1 MKISVVLP
9 SHCRP
14 QMLKVALE
22 SLEVQTF
29 RPHEIIVVQN
39 GPKDGYELI
48 SKSDVT
54 FIEIAEALNPGGAAN
69 IGAAKATGDYIA
81 FHEDDDYWSKTYLEE
96 IRKEVESS
104 APNLLVAKLS
114 FVNDRSTLVT
124 ETLLPKGSRQRSVLH
139 SNPGITGHN
148 LVVKTRFFRQIG
160 GFDPTLRSS
169 QDRDFLIR
177 AILAGSFAVPVQTAV
192 AHKLIHAG
200 GQISDNV
207 LAPNRAFFLKHWRKM
222 SPSELVMALTVL
234 TKRHVFS
241 WFGIPQ
247 DLVFRLR
254 HGVFPRGG
262 GR

>member
-1 MKISVVLP
+1 
-9 SHCRP
+9 
-14 QMLKVALE
+14 MLKVALE
-22 SLEVQTF
+22 SLAVQTF
-29 RPHEIIVVQN
+29 PPHEIIVVQN
-39 GPKDGYELI
+39 GPKDGYEIIEKTGVTLVEI
-48 SKSDVT
+48 SES
-54 FIEIAEALNPGGAAN
+54 LNPGGAAN

-96 IRKEVESS
+96 IKKEVESS
-104 APNLLVAKLS
+104 APNLLVGKLS
-114 FVNDRSTLVT
+114 FVNDQSLLVT
-124 ETLLPKGSRQRSVLH
+124 ETLLPEGSRQRSVLH

-148 LVVKTRFFRQIG
+148 LVVKAEFFKQIG

-169 QDRDFLIR
+169 QDRDFLVKSIF
-177 AILAGSFAVPVQTAV
+177 AGSFAVPVQTAV
-192 AHKLIHAG
+192 AHKLIHVG

-222 SPSELVMALTVL
+222 SPSELVIALTVL

-254 HGVFPRGG
+254 HGVFPRAG